1 MPSMQASVLPHS
13 PRCPWPCHPEH
24 LSQRISKQERHYCL
38 LLPSSLPPGALG
50 PPKSLVSSTRYL
62 EKMGRAGSHGE
73 PGGQGPRVDLGTPA
87 SGRGAPVLDR
97 TPPSLPVRQM
107 GVEEVFMGQARS
119 QISLEGLGES
129 PGQTLIPCN
138 LWRLRA

>member
-24 LSQRISKQERHYCL
+24 LSQRISKQERHHCL
-38 LLPSSLPPGALG
+38 LSPSSLPPGASG
-50 PPKSLVSSTRYL
+50 PPKSLVSSTRYC

-73 PGGQGPRVDLGTPA
+73 PGGQGPRVDLGTPV

-97 TPPSLPVRQM
+97 TPPSLPVVLSSICPPVPPHRCLPTTDT
-107 GVEEVFMGQARS
+107 GGHLPP
-119 QISLEGLGES
+119 SLKQGAPAL
-129 PGQTLIPCN
+129 PPK
-138 LWRLRA
+138 